1 MHHPVTHK
9 PEECGQG
16 RREEIEEGSKQAD
29 RMRDSSMQILGCQMQ
44 SESSQC
50 FPPLMKS
57 KNIKWRWNEQRFR
70 DCCLEVSALISVDWE
85 LDCQWSEVEK
95 ER

>member
-16 RREEIEEGSKQAD
+16 RRERIEEGSKQAD
-29 RMRDSSMQILGCQMQ
+29 RTRDSCMQILGCQMQ

-50 FPPLMKS
+50 FPPS
-57 KNIKWRWNEQRFR
+57 
-70 DCCLEVSALISVDWE
+70 DEVF
-85 LDCQWSEVEK
+85 
-95 ER
+95 